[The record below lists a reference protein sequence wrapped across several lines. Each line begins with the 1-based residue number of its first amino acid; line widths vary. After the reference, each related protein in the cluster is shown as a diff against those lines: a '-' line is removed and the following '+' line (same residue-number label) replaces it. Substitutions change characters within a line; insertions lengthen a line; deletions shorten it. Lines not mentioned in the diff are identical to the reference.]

1 MKTGTRL
8 ASAVCGTEVM
18 VIRGAAVTLECGG
31 APMVEAGGARQA
43 SQPAAGLADG
53 TELGKRYTHKTT
65 GLQVLC
71 VKPGPG
77 TLSVGGVPLDIMAS
91 KQLPSSD

>member
-1 MKTGTRL
+1 MKTGMRL

-18 VIRGAAVTLECGG
+18 VIRSATVTLECGG
-31 APMVEAGGARQA
+31 APMVEAGGTRSADE
-43 SQPAAGLADG
+43 PAAGLAGG
-53 TELGKRYTHKTT
+53 TELGKRYTDKTT

-71 VKPGPG
+71 VKPGAG
-77 TLSVGGVPLDIMAS
+77 TLSVAGVPLDLMAS